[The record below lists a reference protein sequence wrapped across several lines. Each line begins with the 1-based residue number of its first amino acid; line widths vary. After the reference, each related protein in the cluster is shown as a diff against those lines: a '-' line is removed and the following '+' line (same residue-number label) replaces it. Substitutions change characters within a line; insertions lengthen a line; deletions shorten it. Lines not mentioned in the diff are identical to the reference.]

1 MANPE
6 KFLSTAQLAELLGV
20 SRCVAWRTCKDNLG
34 FSIKFGR
41 SYKVPFSHYERV
53 RNGER
58 PEDIAAEVRAQRNKL
73 KIGESVN
80 G

>member
-6 KFLSTAQLAELLGV
+6 KFLSTKELANLLGEE
-20 SRCVAWRTCKDNLG
+20 RTVAWRVCRDNLG

-58 PEDIAAEVRAQRNKL
+58 PEDIAAEVKAQREKL
-73 KIGESVN
+73 KAGENVN